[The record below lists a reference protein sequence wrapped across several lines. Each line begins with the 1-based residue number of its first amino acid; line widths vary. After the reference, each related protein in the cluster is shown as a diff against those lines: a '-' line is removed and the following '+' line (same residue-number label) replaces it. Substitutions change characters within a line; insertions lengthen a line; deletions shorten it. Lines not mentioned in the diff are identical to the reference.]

1 MKLINYIIELGKN
14 NLRDIII
21 SDNKQNANITYWEN
35 FLSEYSANRD
45 YRDEDYAWL
54 SCVFAL
60 KAVYCGN
67 FGVGSI
73 LVDSNGEIVSFG
85 HNEVFYPYFRSD
97 RHAEMVVMNDFEDKH
112 KNVSNV
118 SGYTLYTSLE
128 SCPMCLTRLI
138 ASGIK
143 KIYHVGADET
153 GGMTNRMKES
163 MPEAWLELSR
173 GQDFDQA
180 VCSPAL
186 SNAATEIFLL
196 TAYQLYAKLMSR
208 RV

>member
-21 SDNKQNANITYWEN
+21 RDNKQDANINYWKN
-35 FLSEYSANRD
+35 FLSEYTANRD
-45 YRDEDYAWL
+45 YRDEYYAWL
-54 SCVFAL
+54 SCVLAL

-67 FGVGSI
+67 FGVGSV
-73 LVDSNGEIVSFG
+73 LVDINGEIISFG

-97 RHAEMVVMNDFEDKH
+97 RHAEMVVMDDFEEKH
-112 KNVSNV
+112 KNMDNV

-143 KIYHVGADET
+143 RIYHVGADET
-153 GGMTNRMKES
+153 GGMTNRMQES
-163 MPEAWLELSR
+163 MPEAWLEIAR
-173 GQDFDQA
+173 GQEFDQA
-180 VCSPAL
+180 ICSPSLTTAGK
-186 SNAATEIFLL
+186 EIFLL
-196 TAYQLYAKLMSR
+196 TAYQLYEKLMSR